1 MAFLAVI
8 GGATLMNLVVV
19 LAVRGFSAYGT
30 DRTPSRLR
38 ILVMLFVACAYDHCC
53 IIHRRTRRPC
63 FLLNAVA
70 ILLLYRISAIYSWLS
85 PKKGKA
91 MRWLDGDL

>member
-8 GGATLMNLVVV
+8 GGATLMDLAVV
-19 LAVRGFSAYGT
+19 LEVRGFSAHGM

-38 ILVMLFVACAYDHCC
+38 ILVMNFIAYAYDHCC
-53 IIHRRTRRPC
+53 IIHRRMKPPC
-63 FLLNAVA
+63 FFVNAVA
-70 ILLLYRISAIYSWLS
+70 ILLLYRKSAIYSWLP
-85 PKKGKA
+85 PKKSKA